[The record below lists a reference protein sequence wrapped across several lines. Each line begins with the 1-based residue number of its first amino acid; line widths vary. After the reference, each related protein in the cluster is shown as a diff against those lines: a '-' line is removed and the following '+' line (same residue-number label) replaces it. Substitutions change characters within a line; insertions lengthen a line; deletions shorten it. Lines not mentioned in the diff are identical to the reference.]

1 MTNQEAHRRAREQGP
16 SRWLYALVRAV
27 VGSFFRVWFRL
38 SISGAE
44 HIPATGPAVITP
56 NHKSFWDSFFIGAAT
71 PRHLRFMG
79 KSELFEGWKG
89 PLLVKLGAFPVRR
102 GQSDA
107 DALATSRAIL
117 AAGGL
122 LSLFP
127 EGTRV
132 REPDALGEP
141 RRGATRLAIEARAPL
156 VPAAISGTDH
166 LWLGP
171 IPKPK
176 KVSVAFGA
184 PIGVEELEAT
194 PEAAAAL
201 LEGEL
206 WPEVES
212 QFRGLLSRPGAIA
225 AGLAALGLGG
235 AAAVARQ
242 RRGRKKGPL
251 ARRGAGL
258 ARAAQTPAQAV
269 RPLARGCMRKRS
281 MCRKTHAASG
291 F

>member
-1 MTNQEAHRRAREQGP
+1 M
-16 SRWLYALVRAV
+16 

-107 DALATSRAIL
+107 DALGTSRAIL

-225 AGLAALGLGG
+225 AGLAAIGLGG

-251 ARRGAGL
+251 ARVGLGSRG
-258 ARAAQTPAQAV
+258 R
-269 RPLARGCMRKRS
+269 RKR
-281 MCRKTHAASG
+281 RRRRFG
-291 F
+291 R